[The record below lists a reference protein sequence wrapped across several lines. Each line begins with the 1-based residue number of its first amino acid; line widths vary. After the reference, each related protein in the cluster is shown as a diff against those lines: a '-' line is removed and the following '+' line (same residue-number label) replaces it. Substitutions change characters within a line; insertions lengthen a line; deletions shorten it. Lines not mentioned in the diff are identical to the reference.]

1 MMESVGIVGQALDVL
16 AALFVFAIGVGLVA
30 VVWMFFVDYLQT
42 RDAIRQNFPVIG
54 RFRNLFTKLGE
65 FFRQYFFAMDREE
78 MPFNR
83 AHRNWISAATTGTDN
98 TIAFGS
104 TKNVT
109 VPGTVLFVNHPFP
122 DNDIEKSPTRPLR
135 IGPHCREPYDAPS
148 FFNVSAMS
156 YGAIS
161 RPAVQALSRG
171 AARAGCWLNTGEGGL
186 SPWHLEGGCDVVF
199 QFGTAKYGVR
209 DEAGRLCDEKLRA
222 VAAHAKVRMIEIKLS
237 QGAKP
242 GKGGILP
249 GAKVNAEIAAIR
261 GIPVGQPSI
270 SPNRHVDIAS
280 VEDLLDMIDRIRTVT
295 GKPVGFKSVFGDD
308 AWLDALCLAVA
319 LRGRESAPDFITVD
333 GGDGGTGAA
342 PQPLMDNVG
351 LPLREALPMVA
362 DALHRHG
369 LRERVRLVASGK
381 LVTPASVA
389 WALGMGA
396 DFVQSA
402 RGFMFA
408 LGCIQ
413 ALKCN
418 RNTCPTG
425 ITTHQPHL
433 IDALDPR
440 EKSVRVANYHANVVH
455 DVEVLAHSCGVHE
468 PREIGRRHMRVVQ
481 ADGRSVP
488 MARIWPWPERTA
500 AASLAAE

>member
-1 MMESVGIVGQALDVL
+1 MMESMGLVGQALDVL
-16 AALFVFAIGVGLVA
+16 AALFVFAIGVGA
-30 VVWMFFVDYLQT
+30 IAIVWMYLVDHFQT
-42 RDAIRQNFPVIG
+42 RDAVRQNFPVLG
-54 RFRNLFTKLGE
+54 RFRHLFSKLGE

-83 AHRNWISAATTGTDN
+83 AHRNWIEASTKGTDN

-104 TKNVT
+104 TKDIAH
-109 VPGTVLFVNHPFP
+109 PGTVLFVNHPFP
-122 DNDIEKSPTRPLR
+122 DNDQDRAGCMPLR
-135 IGPHCREPYDAPS
+135 IGPFCRDPYDAPS
-148 FFNVSAMS
+148 FFNISAMS

-161 RPAVQALSRG
+161 KPAVLALSRG
-171 AARAGCWLNTGEGGL
+171 AKRAGCWLNTGEGGL
-186 SPWHLEGGCDVVF
+186 APWHLEGGCDIVF

-209 DEAGRLCDEKLRA
+209 DEAGRLSDEKLRA
-222 VAAHAKVRMIEIKLS
+222 VAAHPQVRMVEIKLS

-249 GAKVNAEIAAIR
+249 AAKVTPEIAAIR
-261 GIPVGQPSI
+261 GIPVGQASV
-270 SPNRHVDIAS
+270 SPNRHEDIAS
-280 VEDLLDMIDRIRTVT
+280 VDDLLDVIGRVREVT
-295 GKPVGFKSVFGDD
+295 GRPVGFKSVFGDTG
-308 AWLDALCLAVA
+308 WLEELCRAVTRRGLAA
-319 LRGRESAPDFITVD
+319 APDFITVD

-351 LPLREALPMVA
+351 LPLREALPMVVDTLLA
-362 DALHRHG
+362 HG
-369 LRERVRLVASGK
+369 LKQRVRVICAGK

-389 WALGMGA
+389 WALATGA
-396 DFVQSA
+396 DFVQTA

-418 RNTCPTG
+418 KNTCPTG

-433 IDALDPR
+433 IDGLDPA

-455 DVEVLAHSCGVHE
+455 DVEVLAHSCGVRE
-468 PREIGRRHMRVVQ
+468 PRGLRRRHMRVVQ
-481 ADGRSVP
+481 QDGRSVA
-488 MARIWPWPERTA
+488 MDRLWPYPAGEA
-500 AASLAAE
+500 MAAE

>member
-1 MMESVGIVGQALDVL
+1 MESMGLVGQALDAL
-16 AALFVFAIGVGLVA
+16 AALFVFAIGVGLIA
-30 VVWMFFVDYLQT
+30 VVWMFIADYTQT

-54 RFRNLFTKLGE
+54 RFRHLFTKLGE

-83 AHRNWISAATTGTDN
+83 AHRNWIAAATTGADN

-104 TKNVT
+104 TKNVA

-122 DNDIEKSPTRPLR
+122 DNDLEKAHSQPLR
-135 IGPHCREPYDAPS
+135 IGPHCRTPYDAPS
-148 FFNVSAMS
+148 FFNISAMS

-186 SPWHLEGGCDVVF
+186 APYHLEGGCDIVF

-209 DEAGRLCDEKLRA
+209 DEQGRLSDDKLRA
-222 VAAHAKVRMIEIKLS
+222 VAAHGQVRMIEIKLS

-249 GAKVNAEIAAIR
+249 AAKVNAEIAAIR
-261 GIPVGQPSI
+261 GIPVGQASI
-270 SPNRHVDIAS
+270 SPNRHDDIAS
-280 VEDLLDMIDRIRTVT
+280 VEDLLDVIHRIREVT

-308 AWLDALCLAVA
+308 AWLGDLFAAVA
-319 LRGRESAPDFITVD
+319 RRGAAAAPDFITVD

-351 LPLREALPMVA
+351 LPLREALPMIA

-369 LRERVRLVASGK
+369 LKERIRLIASGK
-381 LVTPASVA
+381 MVTPASVA

-418 RNTCPTG
+418 KNTCPTG
-425 ITTHQPHL
+425 ITTHQKHL
-433 IDALDPR
+433 IDALDPT

-455 DVEVLAHSCGVHE
+455 DVEVMAHSCGVRE
-468 PREIGRRHMRVVQ
+468 PRQLTRRHMRVVQ
-481 ADGRSVP
+481 TEGVSTP
-488 MARIWPWPERTA
+488 MEKLWPYPAVESRI
-500 AASLAAE
+500 AAE